1 MSNLLNDC
9 IVSSITNKETYDW
22 LLYKHYL
29 KRVPSISYSFG
40 LFYKSVLS
48 GVVTYGVPAS
58 NSLCVGLCG
67 KEYKSIVLELN
78 RVCINDELP
87 SNTAS
92 FFISRTFKLL
102 PKPKILVSYA
112 DKSFGHT
119 GYIYQATNWI
129 YTGLSDK
136 RRERYDPND
145 EEKHGRHLFS
155 LDLPLRDRPR
165 KHRYVY
171 FLGSKKTRIKLKNSL
186 KYPIEDYPKFKN
198 KNYDASFKPNTQ
210 VDMFLE
216 SE

>member
-1 MSNLLNDC
+1 MKLENEC
-9 IVSSITNKETYDW
+9 IVSSIPSKETYDW

-29 KRVPSISYSFG
+29 KRIPSISYSFG
-40 LFYKSVLS
+40 LFYNSILS

-67 KEYKSIVLELN
+67 KKYKSIVLELN
-78 RVCINDELP
+78 RLCINDDLP
-87 SNTAS
+87 KNCAS
-92 FFISRTFKLL
+92 FFISKTFKLL
-102 PKPKILVSYA
+102 PYPSILVSYA

-136 RRERYDPND
+136 RRERYNPDD
-145 EEKHGRHLFS
+145 LEKHGRHVSS

-171 FLGSKKTRIKLKNSL
+171 FIGSKKDKKQLKDEL
-186 KYPIEDYPKFKN
+186 LYPVKDYPKFKN
-198 KNYDASFKPNTQ
+198 KNYDASFMPSTQ
-210 VDMFLE
+210 VDMFINNK
-216 SE
+216 

>member
-1 MSNLLNDC
+1 MKLEDNFT
-9 IVSSITNKETYDW
+9 VSSITSKETYDW

-29 KRVPSISYSFG
+29 KRIPSISFSFG
-40 LFYKSVLS
+40 LFDRSVLV
-48 GVVTYGVPAS
+48 GVVTYGTPAS

-78 RVCINDELP
+78 RLCINDELP
-87 SNTAS
+87 SNCAS

-102 PKPKILVSYA
+102 PKPTILVSYA

-136 RRERYDPND
+136 RRERYNPDD
-145 EEKHGRHLFS
+145 LEKHGRHISS

-171 FLGSKKTRIKLKNSL
+171 FIGSKKDKKLLKNKL
-186 KYPIEDYPKFKN
+186 LYPTKEYPKFQN
-198 KNYDASFKPNTQ
+198 KNYDASFKPSVQ
-210 VDMFLE
+210 IDMFK
-216 SE
+216 

>member
-1 MSNLLNDC
+1 MKLEDNFT
-9 IVSSITNKETYDW
+9 VSSITSKETYDW

-29 KRVPSISYSFG
+29 KRIPSISFSFG
-40 LFYKSVLS
+40 LFDGSVLV
-48 GVVTYGVPAS
+48 GVVTYGTPAS

-78 RVCINDELP
+78 RLCINDELP
-87 SNTAS
+87 SNCAS

-102 PKPKILVSYA
+102 PKPTILVSYA

-136 RRERYDPND
+136 RRERYNPDD
-145 EEKHGRHLFS
+145 LEKHGRHISS
-155 LDLPLRDRPR
+155 LDFPLRDRPR

-171 FLGSKKTRIKLKNSL
+171 FIGSKKDKKVLKNKL
-186 KYPIEDYPKFKN
+186 LYPIKEYPKFQN
-198 KNYDASFKPNTQ
+198 KNYDASFKPSVQ
-210 VDMFLE
+210 IDMFK
-216 SE
+216 

>member
-1 MSNLLNDC
+1 MKLEDNFT
-9 IVSSITNKETYDW
+9 VSSITSKETYDW

-29 KRVPSISYSFG
+29 KRIPSISFSFG
-40 LFYKSVLS
+40 LFDGSVLV
-48 GVVTYGVPAS
+48 GVVTYGTPAS

-78 RVCINDELP
+78 RLCINDELP
-87 SNTAS
+87 SNCAS

-102 PKPKILVSYA
+102 PKPTILVSYA

-119 GYIYQATNWI
+119 GYIYQAKNCI

-136 RRERYDPND
+136 RRERYNPDD
-145 EEKHGRHLFS
+145 LEKHGRHISS

-171 FLGSKKTRIKLKNSL
+171 FIGSKKDKKVLKNKL
-186 KYPIEDYPKFKN
+186 LYPIKEYPKFQN
-198 KNYDASFKPNTQ
+198 KNYDASFKPSVQ
-210 VDMFLE
+210 IDMFK
-216 SE
+216 

>member
-1 MSNLLNDC
+1 MKLEDNFT
-9 IVSSITNKETYDW
+9 VSSITSKETYDW

-29 KRVPSISYSFG
+29 KRIPCISFSFG
-40 LFYKSVLS
+40 LFDGSVLV
-48 GVVTYGVPAS
+48 GVVTYGTPAS

-78 RVCINDELP
+78 RLCINDELP
-87 SNTAS
+87 SNCAS

-102 PKPKILVSYA
+102 PKPTILVSYA

-136 RRERYDPND
+136 RRERYNPDD
-145 EEKHGRHLFS
+145 LEKHGRHISS

-171 FLGSKKTRIKLKNSL
+171 FIGSKKDKKVLKNKL
-186 KYPIEDYPKFKN
+186 LYPIKEYPKFQN
-198 KNYDASFKPNTQ
+198 KNYDASFKPTVQ
-210 VDMFLE
+210 IDMFK
-216 SE
+216 